1 MKGRWAPSRSVKPPV
16 AVVGSGIAGLFCAL
30 RLAEQGRDVLVLTKR
45 NIEDSSTNW
54 AQGGIAAILDRTEK
68 GAIEAHVQD
77 TLKAGDGACDEE
89 VVRSIVLEAGER
101 IRDLLELGVRFQENG
116 DGDWHLVKEG
126 GHSARRI
133 LHAKDATGREIERAL
148 VAATEAHP
156 RITVESD
163 AVVIDLIRRVHPR
176 PEAGVA
182 GVWVQ
187 REGENAVRTVQTSA
201 VVLATGG
208 AGQLWEPTTNPAVST
223 GDGLAMAHR
232 FGAAVRDLAYVQ
244 FHPTTVAHPQRT
256 LLITEALRGEGAVL
270 LDDEGL
276 EAWQNKGG
284 DPAPFSFTLDA
295 SPLGSLATRD
305 IVARAIDARLK
316 RSGRPHVWLVTAHL
330 DAATLQ
336 ERFPYVQSM
345 LGDLGLTLGE
355 DHLPVRPA
363 AHYTVGGVHVDTDG
377 RAIGTQGE
385 ALPGLYAIG
394 EVASTG
400 MHGANRL
407 ASNSLLEAVVF
418 AKRAADAILAAPDTH
433 DPEHVPAWRADGL
446 SLLEEHGALA
456 HDLHTLRSTMGREVG
471 IQRRQRRLARARR
484 RLDLLEDEVEATWQ
498 RCKPTRDLVEL
509 RNMVLVGRLVVDDA
523 MSRTENRG
531 LHYNADL
538 E

>member
-1 MKGRWAPSRSVKPPV
+1 MKGWWATSRCVEAPV

-30 RLAEQGRDVLVLTKR
+30 HLAEGGHDVLVLTKR

-54 AQGGIAAILDRTEK
+54 AQGGIAAILDRTAEE
-68 GAIEAHVQD
+68 AIEAHVQD
-77 TLKAGDGACDEE
+77 TLDAGDGACNED
-89 VVRSIVLEAGER
+89 VVRSVVLEAGAR
-101 IRDLLELGVRFQENG
+101 ITDLLELGVRFQE
-116 DGDWHLVKEG
+116 DGAGGWHLVQEG

-163 AVVIDLIRRVHPR
+163 AVVIDLIRRDHPH
-176 PEAGVA
+176 PERGVV
-182 GVWVQ
+182 GLWVQ
-187 REGENAVRTVQTSA
+187 GEGDGKVRTVRTAA

-208 AGQLWEPTTNPAVST
+208 AGRLWEPTTNPPVST

-232 FGAAVRDLAYVQ
+232 FGAAVRDLAFVQ

-276 EAWQNKGG
+276 AAWKEEGG
-284 DPAPFSFTLDA
+284 DPARFSFTLNA

-316 RSGRPHVWLVTAHL
+316 KTGQTHVWLVTSHL
-330 DAATLQ
+330 DADTLQ

-345 LGDLGLTLGE
+345 LNDLGLTLGE
-355 DHLPVRPA
+355 DPLPVQPA
-363 AHYTVGGVHVDTDG
+363 AHYTVGGVQVDGHG
-377 RAIGTQGE
+377 RALSTEGKV
-385 ALPGLYAIG
+385 LPGLFAVG

-418 AKRAADAILAAPDTH
+418 AKRAADAILAGV
-433 DPEHVPAWRADGL
+433 DPVAATDIPAWRSDGL

-456 HDLHTLRSTMGREVG
+456 HDLQTLRSTMGREVG
-471 IQRRQRRLARARR
+471 IQRSHRRLARAKR
-484 RLDLLEDEVEATWQ
+484 RLDLLEHEVEATWR

-523 MSRTENRG
+523 LARTENRG

-538 E
+538 V